1 MDTMWYK
8 IVYNKGNRLRLR
20 SGRYTFTEKEGY
32 GIAELILEKKCVESV
47 ITSHIN
53 GSIFISFNHDY
64 KDNAISNNKN
74 KVLDF
79 ISNLKEE
86 DIFEVDDTSDENSL
100 KQLEN
105 EFFLKLSNMV
115 IGRILFD
122 IFVPIPL
129 KNVNAVYKSIPFII
143 AGLKSFNNWKINV
156 TVLDALAIGGSI
168 YMKSYNSAGSIIFLL
183 SISDVLEEY
192 TIKRTKNTL
201 QNSLAVNIDT
211 VWKVNESGE
220 EVAVPFKEINEGDLI
235 KVRSGGMIPVDGFI
249 SSGDG
254 MINESSMTGEPLS
267 IHKGKG
273 TVVHAGTV
281 VEEGT
286 IIVSV
291 TAVDEQTR
299 INKIIQLIEESEAL
313 KANIQSKSENLA
325 DSIVPLSLIAT
336 ALIYILTRNPM
347 KALSVLLVDYSCA
360 IKLSTPISV
369 ISAMEEAS
377 KNKIMIK
384 GGKFIE
390 YYVEADTI
398 VFDKTGTLT
407 KSIPKLVKV
416 VSLGKYSKEDVL
428 RISACLEEHY
438 AHSVARAVVNE
449 AEACNLKHEEEHAEV
464 EYIVAHGISTMFRS
478 QKTMIGS
485 KHFIFEDEKIP
496 LSDENKEII
505 DENMDKYSTIF
516 LAIDGKLE
524 GILCIEDPVRE
535 EAKYVIE
542 KLKALGI
549 KNVIMLTGDSENAAA
564 AVSKELGIFE
574 YMAQVLP
581 EDKARII
588 EDIKKEGS
596 KVIMVGDGINDSPA
610 LSVADVSV
618 AMKDSSDIAREV
630 ADITLI
636 SDDLNDLVVLR
647 VLSEGMLNKI
657 QNNFKTIVAINTSL
671 IVLGALGIIT
681 PSNSSWIHNLSTIA
695 IGASCTRPVLNKKNV
710 SI

>member
-1 MDTMWYK
+1 MWYK